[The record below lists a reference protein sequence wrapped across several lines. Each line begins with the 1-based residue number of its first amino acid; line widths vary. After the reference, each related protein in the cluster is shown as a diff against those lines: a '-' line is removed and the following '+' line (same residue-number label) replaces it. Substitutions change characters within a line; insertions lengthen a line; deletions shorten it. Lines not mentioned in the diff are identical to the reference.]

1 MMTYGPADLYV
12 VEFPRGVAPAH
23 VVATVRDATSAGVI
37 TLMDIALV
45 RTDEAGNR
53 QISELSEFAEEF
65 GLTDLRPVAPEMIGT
80 DDVDVITEDLPAG
93 DLALV
98 LLIENTWARKIVQAV
113 SDSGAR
119 VRPVERFTADV
130 VNEVAALA
138 EFSE

>member
-1 MMTYGPADLYV
+1 MTYGPADLYV
-12 VEFPRGVAPAH
+12 VEFPQGVAPAQ

-45 RTDEAGNR
+45 RTDAAGNR

-65 GLTDLRPVAPEMIGT
+65 GLTELHPVAPEMIGT